1 MYHRHSASKKSN
13 LLWWKIYE
21 KTLLDLLAGTKSKE
35 LLPHL
40 LMQTKSKMP
49 STVSC
54 EAKIDLISRQNEIMD
69 LYLGMLTK

>member
-1 MYHRHSASKKSN
+1 M
-13 LLWWKIYE
+13 
-21 KTLLDLLAGTKSKE
+21 LDLLAGTKSKE

-69 LYLGMLTK
+69 LYLGMLTKLLVTFLWLSGYILTGRLE